1 MLVEFSVS
9 NFRSI
14 KEEARLSL
22 VAGPGKDHPDS
33 TFTAE
38 NRAATAARPIRL
50 LRSAAIYGAN
60 AAGKTNVILALKAMH
75 DIVLGSALGLAELP
89 VTPFRFDPA
98 CSARPT
104 TFEVTCVADQVRYQ
118 YGFRATRNEVTDEW
132 LYAWPSGRLQI
143 WFERRRREVTG
154 EPSWKFG
161 GKLTGDREIWKRNTR
176 PQSLFLSTA
185 VLLNSAQLAPVVN
198 WFRKRLHFAGVGGWG
213 PRFTREYCEKDG
225 GAAVLAFLTAADL
238 AITGIRIVKKD
249 FSPDALPEGMPT
261 DLKKVLADQL
271 AGRKTVDVFLKHQP
285 KGGKTEELELDDESD
300 GTRKMFAFAGPWLD
314 SLAEGNVIVF
324 DELHDNL
331 HPALVRF
338 LVSRFHDPAANPH
351 GAQLVFATHD
361 TSLLNRELFRR
372 DQVWFCERDDRLE
385 TRLFPLSDFRPRRGV
400 DNLERAYLTGR
411 FGALPFIQ
419 ESGRQTSD

>member
-33 TFTAE
+33 AFIVE

-75 DIVLGSALGLAELP
+75 DIVLGSARGLAELP

-98 CSARPT
+98 CSTRPT

-143 WFERRRREVTG
+143 WFERRRGEAAG
-154 EPSWKFG
+154 EPSWKLG
-161 GKLTGDREIWKRNTR
+161 GKLTGDREVWKRATG
-176 PQSLFLSTA
+176 PQALFLSTA
-185 VLLNSAQLAPVVN
+185 VSLNSTQLRPVFD
-198 WFRKRLHFAGVGGWG
+198 WFRNRLHVAGVGGWF
-213 PRFTREYCEKDG
+213 PSFSVDYWRKHG
-225 GAAVLAFLTAADL
+225 GSRVVDFLAAADL
-238 AITGIRIVKKD
+238 AIEDLRVVETEM
-249 FSPDALPEGMPT
+249 SPDRLPEGMPT
-261 DLKKVLADQL
+261 DLKKVLA
-271 AGRKTVDVFLKHQP
+271 ANFSGSKTIDIFLKHRPQKGQP
-285 KGGKTEELELDDESD
+285 AELDMDDESH
-300 GTRKMFAFAGPWLD
+300 GTQKMFALAGPWLD

-338 LVSRFHDPAANPH
+338 LVSRFHDPAANPR
-351 GAQLVFATHD
+351 GAQLVFTTHD

-372 DQVWFCERDDRLE
+372 DQLWFCERDGRLE

-419 ESGRQTSD
+419 ESSRQTSD